1 LFRGVSLITLDVK
14 GRLGMP
20 TRHRERLE
28 THFGNEL
35 VITIDTDE
43 RCLLVYPTPQ
53 WEEIERSLSALPG
66 LNKHARRIQRLLV
79 GHATDCDM
87 DSHGRILVPPPLREY
102 AGLEKRVVLIGQGK
116 KFELWDE
123 TRWNERREAWLEE
136 ETPEDLELP
145 PELVSLA
152 L

>member
-1 LFRGVSLITLDVK
+1 MFRGVSLITLDVK

-87 DSHGRILVPPPLREY
+87 DAHGRILVPPPLREY

>member
-1 LFRGVSLITLDVK
+1 MFRGVSLITLDVK